1 MELERRTFELKE
13 MRVAAAADDQPTKIE
28 GYAAVFN
35 ALSDDLGGFREKII
49 PGAFAE
55 SILVDDV
62 RALFNHDPNYVLGRN
77 ISGTLQLAED
87 DHGLKIS
94 ITPPDTQWARDIT
107 ELIRRGDVDQMS
119 FGFMTITDQWHEEEG
134 KTIRDLI
141 KVKLFDVS
149 PVTFP
154 AYPQTVVAAR
164 DILSNK
170 PAITQE
176 GEPDKTEETQARARL
191 DNLRKKLDLAE
202 ME

>member
-35 ALSDDLGGFREKII
+35 VLSDDLGGFREKII

-119 FGFMTITDQWHEEEG
+119 FGFITISDQWHEEEG
-134 KTIRDLI
+134 KTTRDLI
-141 KVKLFDVS
+141 KVKLFDLS

>member
-35 ALSDDLGGFREKII
+35 VLSDDLGGFREKII

-107 ELIRRGDVDQMS
+107 ESIRRGDVDQMS
-119 FGFMTITDQWHEEEG
+119 FGFMTISDQWREEEG
-134 KTIRDLI
+134 KTTRDLI